1 MKRCLEVG
9 RRNESN
15 PPWTLVAMTAR
26 SRPVASCVHSA
37 ERAWCSVALW
47 AVSALLRRF
56 YALPTWS
63 KPRRIAHKDSRR
75 HSKSEIVTASYR
87 IKQLPIYPVSFSAV
101 KTCIDSKVPPILP
114 ISIHASTYRKK
125 WANSRSQFQD
135 GDKRE
140 MCVNIWNHQEVV
152 QTCA

>member
-15 PPWTLVAMTAR
+15 PPWTLVAMAAR

-37 ERAWCSVALW
+37 ERASCRVAVW

-63 KPRRIAHKDSRR
+63 KPLDRPQGFPKAFQIRDC
-75 HSKSEIVTASYR
+75 YR
-87 IKQLPIYPVSFSAV
+87 IKQLPIYPVIFSAV
-101 KTCIDSKVPPILP
+101 KTCIDSKVPPMLP

-135 GDKRE
+135 GDRRE
-140 MCVNIWNHQEVV
+140 TCVNIWNHQEVV